1 MVAGTTSCQCA
12 LYRAAMS
19 LLGIGEVFLQLSES
33 GLSPTSMLV
42 RLEVFLLRVE
52 LLEQVHGLLVHG
64 EYNATT
70 EDEPAQSGDCTT
82 PQLEETFVLED
93 LDSTVNAVLVQ
104 SSGINAL
111 HARLDSIDWLGSVDG
126 DDTSSTTDGE
136 GGQSA

>member
-64 EYNATT
+64 EHNPSTQLKEASVSIPLKSTHLLTMRRARRGVVPVQNRRMPSSVKMRY
-70 EDEPAQSGDCTT
+70 AQ
-82 PQLEETFVLED
+82 
-93 LDSTVNAVLVQ
+93 
-104 SSGINAL
+104 
-111 HARLDSIDWLGSVDG
+111 
-126 DDTSSTTDGE
+126 
-136 GGQSA
+136 

>member
-64 EYNATT
+64 EHNATA
-70 EDEPAQSGDCTT
+70 EDQPTQPGHCTT
-82 PQLEETFVLED
+82 PKLEETFVLED
-93 LDSTVNAVLVQ
+93 LDSAVNAVIVQ
-104 SSGINAL
+104 SSGINAM
-111 HARLDSIDWLGSVDG
+111 HARLDSIDWL
-126 DDTSSTTDGE
+126 SSR
-136 GGQSA
+136 